1 MNTQKFKISQI
12 VDADGQGWIA
22 LIKDFEIVGRFTNWN
37 DAKKAYKQATQT
49 K

>member
-1 MNTQKFKISQI
+1 MNTEKLIISQI

-22 LIKDFEIVGRFTNWN
+22 LIKGSEIVSRFTNWS
-37 DAKKAYKQATQT
+37 DAKKAYKQA